1 MRRLVK
7 NMRPAVG
14 SHNPSHAMFVGA
26 AIAASFAFWPGPVR
40 ADSGTSPRPGV
51 VKDLMAR
58 DLIGAANKEV
68 QMVTVEYLARGASL
82 PHRHHAQVF
91 VYVLEGTV
99 RMQIAGAAAVT
110 LGPGDVFYEG
120 PEDVHT
126 VSANA
131 SETKPA
137 RILVFLIKDKGAA
150 ASSPVAP
157 GDRP

>member
-1 MRRLVK
+1 MRL
-7 NMRPAVG
+7 AVG
-14 SHNPSHAMFVGA
+14 LHNPSHATFLGA
-26 AIAASFAFWPGPVR
+26 ALAAGIALWPGLIR
-40 ADSGTSPRPGV
+40 ADSGTTPSSGA
-51 VKDLMAR
+51 VKVLMAR

-68 QMVTVEYLARGASL
+68 QMVTVEYVPRGASL

-91 VYVLEGTV
+91 VYVLEGSV
-99 RMQIAGAAAVT
+99 RMQVAGAPAVT

-137 RILVFLIKDKGAA
+137 RILVFLVKDQGAA